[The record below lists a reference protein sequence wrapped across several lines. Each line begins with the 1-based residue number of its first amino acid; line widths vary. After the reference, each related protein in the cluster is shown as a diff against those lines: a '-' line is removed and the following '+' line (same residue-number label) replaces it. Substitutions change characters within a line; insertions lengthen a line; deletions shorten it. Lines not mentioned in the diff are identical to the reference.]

1 MEMEFELSLKMIV
14 SSDVRPA
21 RWPPPLPVKAFRFLF
36 FVFSS
41 SRKPSEISEQ
51 GIICAGVFLKIYL
64 AGMFRLR

>member
-21 RWPPPLPVKAFRFLF
+21 CWHPPLPVKAFRFLF
-36 FVFSS
+36 FSS

-51 GIICAGVFLKIYL
+51 GIICAGVFLKINL